1 MDNAP
6 IGRLVRGLAATMAV
20 LGGVALI
27 AATLITGLSVIGRA
41 LIPVGLSA
49 IPGDVELVQGTV
61 FFAVMAFMP
70 WCHLERGQAIVAIL
84 TDRFPTR
91 FNAMLEFLWD
101 VAMLV
106 AVAFITWRLWYGL
119 LDKIGNKESTFILR
133 IPLWII
139 YTGGLIGAVVFV
151 IVALYC
157 AVRSGA
163 NAMSANPVKPVS
175 ESGE

>member
-1 MDNAP
+1 PLNRITAPDAARLCAGGADRGGSSCAQKGIAPRYRGGHCMDNAP

-91 FNAMLEFLWD
+91 FNAMLEF
-101 VAMLV
+101 
-106 AVAFITWRLWYGL
+106 
-119 LDKIGNKESTFILR
+119 
-133 IPLWII
+133 
-139 YTGGLIGAVVFV
+139 
-151 IVALYC
+151 
-157 AVRSGA
+157 
-163 NAMSANPVKPVS
+163 
-175 ESGE
+175 